1 LKRFVLTTGIKQNY
15 EQLSQ
20 AEKVQLRYNYILSVT
35 KTHKVTLRVH
45 PVVLQTKQESLLKA

>member
-20 AEKVQLRYNYILSVT
+20 AEKVQLRYNYISVT